1 MRTAKL
7 VLAASVLAALAASA
21 NGQIALSDHNF
32 SGYGWSDNQICKPC
46 HTPHGSNETV
56 GRLWNHALTTATY
69 QMHRGTGTAEVNID
83 SSSRLCLSCHDG
95 TVALD
100 NFGGRTTGTSFVA
113 GSKNIGTNLNND
125 HPIGSDAIYTTS
137 TTSTSYNPMTINS
150 TGTSASVTFG
160 GNTLRLRP
168 WVNSTGATQFVVGC
182 SSCHT
187 VHNTGNFDHMLRFN
201 NSGSA
206 LCLTCHIK

>member
-1 MRTAKL
+1 MQMNTTL
-7 VLAASVLAALAASA
+7 SIFVSALISSSSF
-21 NGQIALSDHNF
+21 GQIALSEHNF

-46 HTPHGSNETV
+46 HTPHGGNETV

-69 QMHRGTGTAEVNID
+69 QMHKGQGTAISNID
-83 SSSRLCLSCHDG
+83 STSRLCLSCHDG

-100 NFGGRTTGTSFVA
+100 NFGGRTSGTSFVA
-113 GSKNIGTNLNND
+113 GNKLIGTNLNND
-125 HPIGSDAIYTTS
+125 HPIGSDAVYPTTP
-137 TTSTSYNPMTINS
+137 STSYNPQTINS
-150 TGTSASVTFG
+150 TGTSSSVVFG

-168 WVNSTGATQFVVGC
+168 WIDSTGTTKFVVGC

-187 VHNTGNFDHMLRFN
+187 VHNRNNNAHMLNVN